1 MLIDFMIP
9 RIFRASPLAA
19 VAVASLSIL
28 AAACQKVP
36 LLAPS
41 GSTITL
47 TVAATALPVNGTA
60 QVVAQVIEASGTPPH
75 SGTEIT
81 FTTSLGTIEPAV
93 STTDNSG
100 RAVVTF
106 KAGSANGTA
115 TITAIS
121 GGASVSAA
129 NAVKIAIGSAAVGRV
144 NVSASPATIPAI
156 GGSSTIIANVVDIN
170 GNPLTST
177 LVNFSTTAGSLSS
190 TAVNTD
196 QNGVA
201 QTQLTTSL
209 QATITASVGG
219 QGSTGGGAGAG
230 NGAGAGAG
238 AGAGGGAATPTPPA
252 NTSGQA
258 SGTVTV
264 NVTAAPTL
272 VITPP
277 TTAPSA
283 GLPAIFSFVITA
295 AAQNGSAVRDV
306 TVSWGD
312 GDVQDL
318 GAISGTQPESH
329 VYTASRTYLVSAT
342 LTDASGNT
350 TTSSTSVSVIPVPR
364 PSINIQATPGQTGTF
379 TATFTI
385 TITVPQG
392 IAVQDVTI
400 KFGDGLSQDV
410 GGAPT
415 GTITGVTH
423 QYPAAGVRNVEVDVL
438 DSAGQVT
445 VATVQVTVS

>member
-19 VAVASLSIL
+19 VAVAGLSIL

-230 NGAGAGAG
+230 NGAGAG

>member
-238 AGAGGGAATPTPPA
+238 GGAATPTPPA

>member
-100 RAVVTF
+100 RAIVTF

-238 AGAGGGAATPTPPA
+238 AGGGAATPTPPA

-306 TVSWGD
+306 TVNWGD

>member
-238 AGAGGGAATPTPPA
+238 AGGGAATPTPPA